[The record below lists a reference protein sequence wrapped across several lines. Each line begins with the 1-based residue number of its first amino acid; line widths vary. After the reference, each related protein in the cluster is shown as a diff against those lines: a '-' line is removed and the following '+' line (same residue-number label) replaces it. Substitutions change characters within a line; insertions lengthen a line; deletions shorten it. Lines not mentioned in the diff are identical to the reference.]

1 MYTINH
7 KNKRLWFNSLLKAHG
22 QSKTFFELYRA
33 RTRSE
38 PTSVHYI
45 VHIDLK
51 NLIHIDFIS

>member
-7 KNKRLWFNSLLKAHG
+7 KNKRLWFNSFLKAHG
-22 QSKTFFELYRA
+22 RSKTFSESYQI

-38 PTSVHYI
+38 PTSIHYI
-45 VHIDLK
+45 VHIGLK